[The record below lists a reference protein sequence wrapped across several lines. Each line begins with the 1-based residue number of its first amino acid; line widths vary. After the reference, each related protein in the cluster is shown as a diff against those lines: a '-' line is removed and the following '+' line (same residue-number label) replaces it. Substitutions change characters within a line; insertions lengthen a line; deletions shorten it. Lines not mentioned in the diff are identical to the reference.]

1 MVNGY
6 LKKFKGCNRLSE
18 FYKKAHKNSIFRA
31 TLPLL
36 ISFENNEINVLSN
49 ESSDII
55 ELLNSI
61 KKNLYL
67 NQEYQKL

>member
-6 LKKFKGCNRLSE
+6 LKKNLKDAIDFLN
-18 FYKKAHKNSIFRA
+18 FIKKAHKNSIFRA

-55 ELLNSI
+55 QLLN
-61 KKNLYL
+61 
-67 NQEYQKL
+67 